1 MFSRKC
7 RVLTLEILLLVM
19 IGIIMVASSSR
30 VWAEYKFDDPFY
42 YAWRQAIFALLGFG
56 CMWIC
61 AHLPICLLR
70 KHARLL
76 FWLSTLT
83 LLLVLIP
90 GLGVMRNGSR
100 SWFGIGSFLIQPSE
114 FFKIATILYVSDH
127 LARRQ
132 RVKSFRRDLLVPFAL
147 IALGFGLILMQPDF
161 GSGIV
166 MACAVVV
173 IILAADAPIS
183 YFVRLAFAALS
194 ALGALIISAPYR
206 MARITSF
213 LDPWQ
218 DPLGSGFQIIQ
229 SLFAIAPGGILGSG
243 FDRSMQK
250 HFYLPEPQTDFIFA
264 VFAEEFG
271 FIGCVLLIG
280 LFLSV
285 IHQGVRIARAQKD
298 PFLSYMAVGL
308 TALFAIQVMI
318 NLGVVVGLF
327 PVTGITLPFISYG
340 GSSLVVMMS
349 AMGLLIA
356 VANQ

>member
-114 FFKIATILYVSDH
+114 FFKIAIILYVSDH

-349 AMGLLIA
+349 AQSSA
-356 VANQ
+356 ASNQ